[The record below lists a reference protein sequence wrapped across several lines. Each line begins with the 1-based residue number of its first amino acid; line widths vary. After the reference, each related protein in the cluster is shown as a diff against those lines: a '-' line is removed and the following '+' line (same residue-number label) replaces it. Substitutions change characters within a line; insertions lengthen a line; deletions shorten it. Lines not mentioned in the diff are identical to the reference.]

1 MSQHGVLDDGSH
13 EDKTR
18 QALVELLIDGGALV
32 DRQTAD
38 GTSPLIIAARQGH
51 AEMVRLLLRRGAT
64 PSLADAN
71 GDDAEAAAGKQRM
84 VAAAAL
90 LRDVRLAGTWAR
102 CVRRA
107 DVRGRGRGE
116 AAAAAR
122 IFRGGGRG
130 RGDAAAAARIFRGD
144 GSRRRRGCRAD
155 IPWGRGRGEAAAAAR
170 IFRGGG
176 VAATPRLPRGYSV
189 GTGSRRRRGCRAD
202 IPWGHARAS
211 GT

>member
-107 DVRGRGRGE
+107 DVRGRGRG
-116 AAAAAR
+116 
-122 IFRGGGRG
+122 
-130 RGDAAAAARIFRGD
+130 DAAAAA
-144 GSRRRRGCRAD
+144 
-155 IPWGRGRGEAAAAAR
+155 W

-176 VAATPRLPRGYSV
+176 VAARPRLPRGYSV
-189 GTGSRRRRGCRAD
+189 GTGTRRGRGCRVD